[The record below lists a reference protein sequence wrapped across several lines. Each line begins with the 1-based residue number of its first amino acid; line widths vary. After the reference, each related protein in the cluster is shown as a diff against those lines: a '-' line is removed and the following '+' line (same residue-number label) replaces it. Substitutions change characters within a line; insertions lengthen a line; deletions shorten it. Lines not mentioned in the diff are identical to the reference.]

1 MTTVLIA
8 GQALSGNAGWPTS
21 QRRAKGVLGGHLLR
35 EVSMTALVPLTPLD
49 RLFDEIPVDD
59 AEQAAAAFLGVN

>member
-1 MTTVLIA
+1 
-8 GQALSGNAGWPTS
+8 
-21 QRRAKGVLGGHLLR
+21 
-35 EVSMTALVPLTPLD
+35 MTALVPVTPLD